1 MEVRQVS
8 DSVIAPR
15 QHFASCCT
23 LCLPGFLT
31 PQSLLLHNRESKF
44 KAVPLS
50 VQQENAATTQF
61 IHETYPSISA
71 EAGALLLGACLA
83 SLADGQH
90 TQQHIAN
97 PLRPRHPSNSIAG
110 VTDEHFIV
118 WMRTAALPTFRKLYG
133 RIDSTIPA
141 GTTLSFN
148 LTTSAYT
155 STALLCCT
163 HGAADHPPLWHF
175 LQILW
180 STRLLAKSTSW
191 SPPPPG

>member
-8 DSVIAPR
+8 DS
-15 QHFASCCT
+15 STTT
-23 LCLPGFLT
+23 LCKLLYSVPSWFPDTSIAAFCTPGSQSSRLCRCLCSKKTQQPRSSFMRPT
-31 PQSLLLHNRESKF
+31 QASLLKQVRCCLVL
-44 KAVPLS
+44 AWP
-50 VQQENAATTQF
+50 
-61 IHETYPSISA
+61 
-71 EAGALLLGACLA
+71 LLLLINTRSNTSLTLLA
-83 SLADGQH
+83 PHNSW
-90 TQQHIAN
+90 
-97 PLRPRHPSNSIAG
+97 NSIAG

-155 STALLCCT
+155 TTALLCCT
-163 HGAADHPPLWHF
+163 HGAADHPPVWHY

-180 STRLLAKSTSW
+180 
-191 SPPPPG
+191 